1 MVRIEEGVRRFH
13 RDGFTFQRPA
23 ALLVVYENR
32 AAAISHRHIVN
43 RFALGFQRHVACRHG
58 KAKARLALPI
68 GRVCLYDVL
77 TAGPLLELILDT
89 RAPGKHNGHL
99 GARQIDAGG
108 FAGVA
113 VLVHD
118 GAAGHGEVVQLLVIS
133 FQGHVVCGHFK
144 GKGFAVFPVLRR
156 LHKSRATGKPPAAE
170 QVAFVRPRLRHG
182 DFIACQRTVA
192 CHAIYKDGAF
202 SAVHRQGVGRFAFCG
217 QGHVAC
223 GHGKGQGSA
232 VLPTPGQAYDV
243 LAAGP
248 LLELFDAAI
257 GKRNLHFGTRL
268 KETGV
273 PVGNRRLHDDAAGHS
288 YLILGNIA
296 IAGIQPYIAFGHGKG
311 KGIFGLPMARQ
322 IRWNC
327 AAERPTLELLCSRV
341 LRGRNG
347 YLFTGIEAGID
358 DVVCLGGD
366 AIRQGKGVK
375 GGGFDAEIRLTRM
388 ITVACAMRMRFFRIA
403 CRGGIIN
410 TAHAI
415 RRHILDRS
423 HPAACA
429 FVPDL
434 HFWSIDKSGGGKIEK
449 GFFVAYSSH
458 RNTAALVH
466 RQLFIGHLS
475 AIGGNIHRA
484 IAGDRSNALKGIL
497 TLALHRNITAGVIHG
512 QAAVNCDSM
521 RIAYVHT
528 AACRNVGAL
537 CNCGLRC
544 INRISGHGNGIAG
557 VYVQVSAHSCALRV
571 GDRHCAITGDVGVTD
586 DRCIV
591 SACTGHLNA
600 AALGHAQAA
609 AHSRAHKC
617 SHARKKS
624 KCILDLYRT
633 IAGDH
638 GIAACIIAKR
648 IPMAACDRHAA
659 IASGI
664 VYIQAAQHHPV
675 ILGRQRDF
683 AVAFLNFQ
691 GTGHAISAEG
701 NVMHSG
707 DHDRICDCCH
717 IPMSADQLQIGP
729 RIDRSQNCIAQQI
742 SILIAAQIK
751 GHL

>member
-1 MVRIEEGVRRFH
+1 MAVGKLNGHLGARQIDAGGFAGIAALIHDGAVGHGEIIQLLAISFQGHIACGHFKGKGFAGLPTLRRVHRGGTVTGKLPAIKFMVRIEEGVRRFH
-13 RDGFTFQRPA
+13 RDGLTFQRPA

-43 RFALGFQRHVACRHG
+43 RFALGFQCHVACRHG

-68 GRVCLYDVL
+68 IGQVCGFR
-77 TAGPLLELILDT
+77 AAERPLLELILDT
-89 RAPGKHNGHL
+89 RAPGKRNGHL
-99 GARQIDAGG
+99 GARQIV
-108 FAGVA
+108 AGVA
-113 VLVHD
+113 VSAHD
-118 GAAGHGEVVQLLVIS
+118 GAAGNGEVVQLLVIS
-133 FQGHVVCGHFK
+133 GQGHVAFGHFK
-144 GKGFAVFPVLRR
+144 GKFF
-156 LHKSRATGKPPAAE
+156 
-170 QVAFVRPRLRHG
+170 
-182 DFIACQRTVA
+182 
-192 CHAIYKDGAF
+192 
-202 SAVHRQGVGRFAFCG
+202 
-217 QGHVAC
+217 
-223 GHGKGQGSA
+223 A
-232 VLPTPGQAYDV
+232 VLPAIGQARG
-243 LAAGP
+243 LRAAERP
-248 LLELFDAAI
+248 LLELLRI
-257 GKRNLHFGTRL
+257 
-268 KETGV
+268 
-273 PVGNRRLHDDAAGHS
+273 
-288 YLILGNIA
+288 
-296 IAGIQPYIAFGHGKG
+296 
-311 KGIFGLPMARQ
+311 
-322 IRWNC
+322 
-327 AAERPTLELLCSRV
+327 RV

-347 YLFTGIEAGID
+347 YLFTGIEAGIA

-375 GGGFDAEIRLTRM
+375 GGGFDAEIRLTRIIFIIRVTCVM
-388 ITVACAMRMRFFRIA
+388 LFRFA

-557 VYVQVSAHSCALRV
+557 VYVQFSAHSCALRV

-600 AALGHAQAA
+600 AAMDHGQAA
-609 AHSRAHKC
+609 CSRAHKC
-617 SHARKKS
+617 SHALKKS
-624 KCILDLYRT
+624 KFVLDLYRT

-638 GIAACIIAKR
+638 GIAIAVCIIAKR

-659 IASGI
+659 SASGI

-675 ILGRQRDF
+675 ILGRQKDF
-683 AVAFLNFQ
+683 AVAVLNFQ
-691 GTGHAISAEG
+691 GTGHAISSEG

-717 IPMSADQLQIGP
+717 IPISADQLQIGP
-729 RIDRSQNCIAQQI
+729 RIGRSQNCIAQQI
-742 SILIAAQIK
+742 SILIVAQIK

>member
-43 RFALGFQRHVACRHG
+43 RFALGFQCHVACRHG

-89 RAPGKHNGHL
+89 RAPGKRNGHL
-99 GARQIDAGG
+99 GARQIV
-108 FAGVA
+108 AGVGSI
-113 VLVHD
+113 HD
-118 GAAGHGEVVQLLVIS
+118 GA
-133 FQGHVVCGHFK
+133 
-144 GKGFAVFPVLRR
+144 
-156 LHKSRATGKPPAAE
+156 
-170 QVAFVRPRLRHG
+170 
-182 DFIACQRTVA
+182 
-192 CHAIYKDGAF
+192 
-202 SAVHRQGVGRFAFCG
+202 AVHRQGVGRFAFCG
-217 QGHVAC
+217 QGHV
-223 GHGKGQGSA
+223 
-232 VLPTPGQAYDV
+232 
-243 LAAGP
+243 
-248 LLELFDAAI
+248 
-257 GKRNLHFGTRL
+257 
-268 KETGV
+268 
-273 PVGNRRLHDDAAGHS
+273 
-288 YLILGNIA
+288 
-296 IAGIQPYIAFGHGKG
+296 AFGHGKG

-458 RNTAALVH
+458 RNTAAPVH

-475 AIGGNIHRA
+475 AIGGNVHRA
-484 IAGDRSNALKGIL
+484 ITGDRSNALKGIL
-497 TLALHRNITAGVIHG
+497 TLARHRNITAGVIHG